1 MLCFVVELS
10 VVFCCGVECC
20 VLLWSSVL
28 CFVVELSVVF
38 CCGVECCGV
47 ECCVLL

>member
-1 MLCFVVELS
+1 M
-10 VVFCCGVECC
+10 
-20 VLLWSSVL
+20 L

-47 ECCVLL
+47 ECCVLLWS

>member
-10 VVFCCGVECC
+10 VVFCCGVEC
-20 VLLWSSVL
+20 V

-38 CCGVECCGV
+38 CCRV
-47 ECCVLL
+47 ECCVLLWS